1 MLKQIFSAVRDGR
14 GLFFDLLPLRA
25 GGLSVCATQ
34 ARIAMHAHAMPPATQ
49 PAVTRASPILFG
61 CRVLDGQVVCD
72 EDPRDVGLRAEQVA
86 CERPE
91 SLSFSEA
98 SLFDYEEPA
107 RAKDTIRTS
116 VLRSF
121 AWDGTHE
128 HGRDRAGSSGP
139 GPI

>member
-1 MLKQIFSAVRDGR
+1 MLKEIFFTVPDGR
-14 GLFFDLLPLRA
+14 VLFYALLPLRS
-25 GGLSVCATQ
+25 GGLPVCAPA

-91 SLSFSEA
+91 SLSFSEDA
-98 SLFDYEEPA
+98 LHNPVMPANTADYIMTALITSLTWA
-107 RAKDTIRTS
+107 
-116 VLRSF
+116 
-121 AWDGTHE
+121 
-128 HGRDRAGSSGP
+128 GR
-139 GPI
+139 

>member
-1 MLKQIFSAVRDGR
+1 MLKQIFFAVADGR
-14 GLFFDLLPLRA
+14 GLFFELLPLRT

-91 SLSFSEA
+91 SLSFSEDA
-98 SLFDYEEPA
+98 LHNPA
-107 RAKDTIRTS
+107 
-116 VLRSF
+116 
-121 AWDGTHE
+121 
-128 HGRDRAGSSGP
+128 
-139 GPI
+139 